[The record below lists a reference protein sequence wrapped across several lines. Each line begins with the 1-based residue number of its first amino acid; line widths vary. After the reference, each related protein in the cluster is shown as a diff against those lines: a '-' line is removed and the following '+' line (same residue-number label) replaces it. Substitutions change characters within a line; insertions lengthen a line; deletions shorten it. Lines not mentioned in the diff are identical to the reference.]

1 MCYDTHVY
9 NAVVLRGLLYFRR
22 VERVVCMY
30 VVVLKTALS
39 VLRVYVCVCVCVER
53 ERESGV
59 EETSSREREDD

>member
-39 VLRVYVCVCVCVER
+39 VLRVYVCVCVCRER
-53 ERESGV
+53 EREWSGGD
-59 EETSSREREDD
+59 EFERERG